1 MTLLSFFLQQ
11 KNKKGGG
18 EGNLPSSSHFYHHL
32 EAFLVGAFLKLPIFE
47 THVDFVFLQ
56 QWGTQTL
63 SSSEALVIEMN
74 TKRGGWGKG

>member
-1 MTLLSFFLQQ
+1 
-11 KNKKGGG
+11 
-18 EGNLPSSSHFYHHL
+18 
-32 EAFLVGAFLKLPIFE
+32 
-47 THVDFVFLQ
+47 VDFVFLQ